1 MPICGRNNILYEVA
15 PYYLDTNFNVVPFNA
30 ITVNLDTWNELQKT
44 PFDYRS
50 AQMQVIKNDAKYP
63 TVSTEI
69 AALPTTVPK
78 PIEQFTEAD
87 IRYNLTMQLVALAV
101 KEGWQSNF

>member
-1 MPICGRNNILYEVA
+1 MDCSLLIA
-15 PYYLDTNFNVVPFNA
+15 YLRQKQYIADLEKD
-30 ITVNLDTWNELQKT
+30 ILDTWNELQKT
-44 PFDYRS
+44 PFDSRS

>member
-1 MPICGRNNILYEVA
+1 MDCSLLIA
-15 PYYLDTNFNVVPFNA
+15 YLRQKQYIADLEKD
-30 ITVNLDTWNELQKT
+30 ILDTWNELQKT

>member
-1 MPICGRNNILYEVA
+1 M
-15 PYYLDTNFNVVPFNA
+15 
-30 ITVNLDTWNELQKT
+30 
-44 PFDYRS
+44 
-50 AQMQVIKNDAKYP
+50 KNDAKYP

>member
-1 MPICGRNNILYEVA
+1 M
-15 PYYLDTNFNVVPFNA
+15 
-30 ITVNLDTWNELQKT
+30 
-44 PFDYRS
+44 
-50 AQMQVIKNDAKYP
+50 KNDAKYP

-87 IRYNLTMQLVALAV
+87 IRYNLTMQLVALAA

>member
-1 MPICGRNNILYEVA
+1 MDCSLLIA
-15 PYYLDTNFNVVPFNA
+15 YLRQKQYIADLEKD
-30 ITVNLDTWNELQKT
+30 ILDTWNELQKT

-50 AQMQVIKNDAKYP
+50 AQMQVMKNDAKYP

-101 KEGWQSNF
+101 KEGWQSNFQDLF

>member
-1 MPICGRNNILYEVA
+1 MPQAKAKSYRFRKGYFGYRERASENTI
-15 PYYLDTNFNVVPFNA
+15 
-30 ITVNLDTWNELQKT
+30 
-44 PFDYRS
+44 DYRS
-50 AQMQVIKNDAKYP
+50 ARMQVMKNDAKYP

>member
-1 MPICGRNNILYEVA
+1 MDCSLLIA
-15 PYYLDTNFNVVPFNA
+15 YLRQKQYIADLEKD
-30 ITVNLDTWNELQKT
+30 ILDTWNELQTT

-50 AQMQVIKNDAKYP
+50 AQMQVMKNDAKYP

-101 KEGWQSNF
+101 KEGWQSNFQDLF

>member
-1 MPICGRNNILYEVA
+1 MDYSLLIA
-15 PYYLDTNFNVVPFNA
+15 YLRQKQYIADLEKD
-30 ITVNLDTWNELQKT
+30 ILDTWNELQKT
-44 PFDYRS
+44 PFDCRS
-50 AQMQVIKNDAKYP
+50 AQMQVMKTDAKYP

-87 IRYNLTMQLVALAV
+87 IRYNLTMQLVALAA

>member
-1 MPICGRNNILYEVA
+1 MDYSLLIA
-15 PYYLDTNFNVVPFNA
+15 YLRQKQY
-30 ITVNLDTWNELQKT
+30 ITDLEKDILDTWNELQKT

-50 AQMQVIKNDAKYP
+50 TQMQVMKNDAKYP

-69 AALPTTVPK
+69 AALLTTVPK

-87 IRYNLTMQLVALAV
+87 IRYNLTMQLVALAA

>member
-1 MPICGRNNILYEVA
+1 M
-15 PYYLDTNFNVVPFNA
+15 
-30 ITVNLDTWNELQKT
+30 
-44 PFDYRS
+44 
-50 AQMQVIKNDAKYP
+50 KNDAKYP

-101 KEGWQSNF
+101 KEGWQSNFRICSDTARINQVGLEQHRRMKIQCFLKLLLTMKYRRSALRRR

>member
-1 MPICGRNNILYEVA
+1 MDCSLLIA
-15 PYYLDTNFNVVPFNA
+15 YLRQKQYIADLEKD
-30 ITVNLDTWNELQKT
+30 ILDTWNELQKT

-50 AQMQVIKNDAKYP
+50 AQMQVMKHDAKYP

-69 AALPTTVPK
+69 PALPTTVPK

-87 IRYNLTMQLVALAV
+87 IRYNLTMQLVALAA